1 MVFDQVTVDSAA
13 SALRA
18 RLFGSG
24 CCFRIGGPCVGQV
37 GAGGGLA
44 REDERRVRGIK
55 GVHKGQ
61 RSVSSGTQHRGKVFR
76 VRIGFK
82 IRPKV
87 HISFDDIE
95 LRGITPL

>member
-1 MVFDQVTVDSAA
+1 VVFDQVTVDSAA

-37 GAGGGLA
+37 GAGEGRGE
-44 REDERRVRGIK
+44 EDGRRVCGIE

-61 RSVSSGTQHRGKVFR
+61 RSVSSGTHG
-76 VRIGFK
+76 IGGRSFAYALAS
-82 IRPKV
+82 RFAQRS
-87 HISFDDIE
+87 ISPIE